1 MTSPTS
7 AFSTPL
13 TLILLSLQGS
23 TTFSSRS
30 LSSDKKK
37 ILRWP
42 HPLLDQQKH
51 WTVPPQRTFFQ
62 PFKRTLPCTNIC
74 WIQCS
79 WYMKPVFPVNILPN
93 FLAHVLHP
101 NLPLFM
107 HLPYPPQYNLRICP
121 TEHSNYLNLTLYRS
135 FYRCN
140 QLAYQK
146 TCQQF

>member
-1 MTSPTS
+1 M
-7 AFSTPL
+7 
-13 TLILLSLQGS
+13 LILLSLQGS
-23 TTFSSRS
+23 TTSSSRS
-30 LSSDKKK
+30 LSSDKKNPVMATSSPRPTK
-37 ILRWP
+37 A
-42 HPLLDQQKH
+42 LDRS
-51 WTVPPQRTFFQ
+51 TTMELVQ
-62 PFKRTLPCTNIC
+62 PFNRTLPCTNIC

-79 WYMKPVFPVNILPN
+79 WYMKPVFAVNVLPN

-107 HLPYPPQYNLRICP
+107 HFPYPPQYNLRIRP
-121 TEHSNYLNLTLYRS
+121 AEHANYLNLTLYRS